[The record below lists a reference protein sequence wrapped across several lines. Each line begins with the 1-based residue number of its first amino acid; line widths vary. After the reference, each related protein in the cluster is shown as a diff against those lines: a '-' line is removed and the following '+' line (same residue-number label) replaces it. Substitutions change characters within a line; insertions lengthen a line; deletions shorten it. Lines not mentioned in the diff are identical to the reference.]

1 MNHNIE
7 SVRYAVKD
15 EKGNYIPPFPVDP
28 IALTEYTRKVVCRT
42 SNDIPLRKYTRFY
55 AVGVYGGIATA
66 YSVGCNYRCTFCW
79 VDWSRDWPEKYGDF
93 YSPSDVYQKLTQIMR
108 TKNLRRARISGAEPT
123 LCPAHL
129 LGVLDLVHRNREDF
143 DLFVIESN
151 GVVLSQDQ
159 SLVENLARY
168 ASTDTNTVGHVR
180 LSIRGGLP
188 QPFEEKTG
196 CQGKFVDLPF
206 IAAQKLWNENVSFHV
221 AVVVD
226 PRFTTEEEKQVI
238 YDKLSDI
245 DKSVRESVEEE
256 YLDPYPH
263 ALVRLRAVGRVDV
276 TGNDI
281 THVEEARLRERPEE
295 I

>member
-1 MNHNIE
+1 MNHNNEEI
-7 SVRYAVKD
+7 RYAIKD
-15 EKGNYIPPFPVDP
+15 EKGNYLPPFPIDP
-28 IALTEYTRKVVCRT
+28 IALTEQTRKFVCKT
-42 SNDIPLRKYTRFY
+42 SDDVPLRKYTRFY

-79 VDWSRDWPEKYGDF
+79 VDWSRDWPEKYGEF
-93 YSPSDVYQKLTQIMR
+93 YAPSVVYQNLREIM
-108 TKNLRRARISGAEPT
+108 KVQGLRRARISGAEPT

-129 LGVLDLVHRNREDF
+129 LGVLELVHRNREDF

-151 GVVLSQDQ
+151 GVILSQEQD
-159 SLVENLARY
+159 LVNNLAKY

-188 QPFEEKTG
+188 EPFEEKTG
-196 CQGKFVDLPF
+196 CQGKFFDLPYL
-206 IAAQKLWNENVSFHV
+206 AAHRLWDAGVSFHV

-238 YDKLSDI
+238 YDKLAAI
-245 DKSVRESVEEE
+245 DKSVRNNLEEE

-263 ALVRLRAVGRVDV
+263 ALVRLRAVGRDDV
-276 TGNDI
+276 TGKEVSR
-281 THVEEARLRERPEE
+281 VEESRLRERPEK